1 MYYKSKMTQK
11 KKKIY
16 IIINPVSG
24 TKSKKGLP
32 EKTMML
38 DPHVFDVHMFM
49 TGYEG
54 HASQIAKE
62 AVENKIDYVIAV
74 GGDGTINEVA
84 RVLVNTD
91 VIFGIIPS
99 GSGNGLARDLKI
111 PLNHRKAIE
120 IIKQNNVKTIDYGIA
135 NDNIFFCTCGVGFDA
150 EVSEKVLSQSSRG
163 KLMYAKSMVNVFY
176 KFKPQKY
183 RVTASDQVF
192 EGEAF
197 LVTCA
202 NASQYGNDTFI
213 APHADIQDGMMNIAI
228 LKPLSALNLP
238 QTAIQ
243 MMSKNIENN
252 SKLVE
257 IITPEVLIE
266 REKEGVMHLDGNAI
280 QTGKEITVKIVNKG
294 LNVLVPTEVP
304 KSGFDAQSFF
314 TNITR
319 WI

>member
-1 MYYKSKMTQK
+1 MKRK

-24 TKSKKGLP
+24 TKSKRGLP
-32 EKTMML
+32 EKTMTL
-38 DPHVFDVHMFM
+38 DPHDFDVHMFM

-54 HASQIAKE
+54 HASQIAKD
-62 AVENKIDYVIAV
+62 AVDNNVDYVIAV

-84 RVLVNTD
+84 RMLVDTN

-99 GSGNGLARDLKI
+99 GSGNGLARDLHI
-111 PLNHRKAIE
+111 PLNHNKAIE
-120 IIKQNNVKTIDYGIA
+120 IIKQNNVKQIDYGIA

-150 EVSEKVLSQSSRG
+150 EVSQKVLNQPSRG
-163 KLMYAKSMVNVFY
+163 KFMYAKSMIDVFY
-176 KFKPQKY
+176 NFKPQKY
-183 RVTASDQVF
+183 KVITSERIF
-192 EGEAF
+192 EEEAF

-202 NASQYGNDTFI
+202 NASQYGNDSFI

-228 LKPLSALNLP
+228 LKPLSVLNVP

-243 MMSKNIENN
+243 LMSKNIENN

-257 IITPEVLIE
+257 MITSEVLIE
-266 REKEGVMHLDGNAI
+266 REKDGVMHLDGNAI
-280 QTGKEITVKIVNKG
+280 QTGKSISVRIVNKG
-294 LNVLVPTEVP
+294 LNVLVPKEVP
-304 KSGFDAQSFF
+304 KTGFDAQSFF